1 MKVILL
7 QEVKGKGV
15 EGDVIDVARGFANN
29 YLLPQN
35 IAILSTKGNLKQL
48 EMRRNNIAKRE
59 AVRTAEAEQ
68 LKAAIE
74 AVRLSIE
81 VRVGDEGVLFGSVTT
96 QMISDALKAQF
107 DIELDR
113 KNIDLA
119 AAIKTAGEHEAVASL
134 HRDIKAT
141 IKMVVGD
148 AAMLQ
153 AAAEAPAEEK
163 GTITVA
169 ASATPHAEILEQAKP
184 ILAEEGWDLQ
194 VTVFDD
200 YVQPNLVV
208 ESGDFDA
215 NYFQHIP
222 YLENFNEEQGTH
234 LVNAGGIHY
243 EPF

>member
-35 IAILSTKGNLKQL
+35 IAILATKGNLKQL

-134 HRDIKAT
+134 NRDIKAT

-153 AAAEAPAEEK
+153 AAAEAPAEEAEEE
-163 GTITVA
+163 A
-169 ASATPHAEILEQAKP
+169 AEEQA
-184 ILAEEGWDLQ
+184 AE
-194 VTVFDD
+194 
-200 YVQPNLVV
+200 
-208 ESGDFDA
+208 
-215 NYFQHIP
+215 
-222 YLENFNEEQGTH
+222 
-234 LVNAGGIHY
+234 
-243 EPF
+243 